1 MSGKKTDFSEICVYN
16 SKLDGSEFVGLAHE
30 GGSLKV
36 CFPLG
41 YARPRTD
48 DAADYRKDIL
58 NLISVLS
65 EFPER
70 QDSFIQDNKQQ
81 NRTNAD
87 FPIHAYLYLITD
99 YLNHGYYAENDIVYK
114 RAAKGKI
121 SWKKTVRQI
130 TPKLVDDEIVFFD
143 FITRNVRHDETQL
156 ITQIHR
162 YCVHESFEKIGFL
175 FSDYMPQK
183 PSIQFNARL
192 FTSVLQTR
200 LSRTF
205 NERQQFLFSNMLD
218 IIRFLD
224 NSKDSRTFYYGTENF
239 AYVWERLVDTV
250 YGIKDKE
257 KFYPHCWWN
266 IGGKK
271 IGCSSAAFMK
281 YALRPD
287 TIMIT
292 GRGNHEKQK
301 IFVLDSK
308 YYKYGESSNF
318 GDLPVSDSII
328 KQIAYAQFIDKKEQ
342 EREAG
347 FEVQSQRIYN
357 AFILPF
363 GAEDSGT
370 LKYLGYATSDY
381 VGLLDGGEKEYH
393 RIHGILLDIKTLM
406 YAHGVTD
413 NAAIKALAE
422 IIERGREG

>member
-1 MSGKKTDFSEICVYN
+1 M
-16 SKLDGSEFVGLAHE
+16 
-30 GGSLKV
+30 
-36 CFPLG
+36 
-41 YARPRTD
+41 
-48 DAADYRKDIL
+48 
-58 NLISVLS
+58 
-65 EFPER
+65 
-70 QDSFIQDNKQQ
+70 
-81 NRTNAD
+81 
-87 FPIHAYLYLITD
+87 
-99 YLNHGYYAENDIVYK
+99 
-114 RAAKGKI
+114 
-121 SWKKTVRQI
+121 
-130 TPKLVDDEIVFFD
+130 
-143 FITRNVRHDETQL
+143 
-156 ITQIHR
+156 
-162 YCVHESFEKIGFL
+162 
-175 FSDYMPQK
+175 
-183 PSIQFNARL
+183 
-192 FTSVLQTR
+192 
-200 LSRTF
+200 
-205 NERQQFLFSNMLD
+205 FSNMLD

-266 IGGKK
+266 SS
-271 IGCSSAAFMK
+271 CSDAAIMK

-292 GRGNHEKQK
+292 DRGSEKKQK

-308 YYKYGESSNF
+308 YYKCGN
-318 GDLPVSDSII
+318 LPASESII

-422 IIERGREG
+422 IIERGSAV